1 MRENESK
8 EIVYSTYVIKKGFI
22 MRRNQNSYGQ
32 YLWLVII
39 IGIVGAIGWW
49 FFSPAFIDNTVNEP
63 LPSSIVTQAT
73 SAPVENNPTAQPTDV
88 QPQSTSETTT
98 TNTEQPLLKGS
109 FYNLVHLSS
118 GEAVVYQLADG
129 SRVLRLQNF
138 SVDNGPD
145 LYVYLVPIDPVPS
158 TSGGAEIAG
167 FYNIGR
173 LIGNVGDQNYEIPN
187 DVDLS
192 QYKSVVIWCQAF
204 AVPFAAA
211 PLTPQ

>member
-1 MRENESK
+1 
-8 EIVYSTYVIKKGFI
+8 

-32 YLWLVII
+32 YLWIVILL
-39 IGIVGAIGWW
+39 GIVGAIGWW
-49 FFSPAFIDNTVNEP
+49 FFSPAFIDNPVNEA
-63 LPSSIVTQAT
+63 LPTSIVVEAT

-88 QPQSTSETTT
+88 QPQQSTG
-98 TNTEQPLLKGS
+98 TEQILLQGS

-118 GEAVVYQLADG
+118 GEAVVYQLAD
-129 SRVLRLQNF
+129 STRFLRLQNF

-145 LYVYLVPIDPVPS
+145 LFVYLVPIDPVPS
-158 TSGGAEIAG
+158 TSSNAEIAG
-167 FYNIGR
+167 YYSLGR
-173 LIGNVGDQNYEIPN
+173 LKGNIGDQNYEIPA

-192 QYKSVVIWCQAF
+192 QYKSIVIWCQAF